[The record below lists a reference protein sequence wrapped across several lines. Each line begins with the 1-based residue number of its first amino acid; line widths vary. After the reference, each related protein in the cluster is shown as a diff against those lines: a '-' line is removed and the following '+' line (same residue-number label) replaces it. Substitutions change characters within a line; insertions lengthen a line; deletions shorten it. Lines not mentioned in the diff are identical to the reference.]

1 MAGEFDTL
9 ALRRRVD
16 EWRDEAA
23 RVPAGP
29 MREFCLREACQ
40 YERRLRAS
48 ACTPVIYERSIE
60 TGWSTE
66 RFCQS
71 SRQIRRNGQHADKSG
86 IFSPHNLLC
95 PD

>member
-48 ACTPVIYERSIE
+48 ICTPVIYERGTE

-66 RFCQS
+66 ALDSLDLLAAGRARIPHTFHQRF
-71 SRQIRRNGQHADKSG
+71 RLPQH
-86 IFSPHNLLC
+86 
-95 PD
+95 

>member
-29 MREFCLREACQ
+29 MREFCLSEACR

-66 RFCQS
+66 TLDSLDLLAARGGVFHTLS
-71 SRQIRRNGQHADKSG
+71 TNGSASAALRG
-86 IFSPHNLLC
+86 
-95 PD
+95 